1 MLSLVRKLLYFRLGQ
16 KVAKGAAR
24 SLGFKGLVPIIGLVG
39 GIRSMRRH

>member
-24 SLGFKGLVPIIGLVG
+24 SLGFKVG